1 MVYRMNKKIVI
12 GVLAL
17 VSFPGFAK
25 NVPIEK
31 DAEIYSG
38 VPKNVVMALA
48 EAIELYGYSCK
59 SVSAVVP
66 FAISRGY
73 HVTCNKWIYKYEVE
87 DKGGKM
93 IVTAD

>member
-1 MVYRMNKKIVI
+1 MNKKIVI
-12 GVLAL
+12 GLLAL

-31 DAEIYSG
+31 DAVISSE
-38 VPKNVVMALA
+38 VPRSVVMALA

-59 SVSAVVP
+59 SVSSVVP

-73 HVTCNKWIYKYEVE
+73 YITCNNWIYKYEVE

-93 IVTAD
+93 IITAD